1 MTEADD
7 PLAFLDTFEAVAE
20 ACDWPAAEW
29 AVRLLP
35 LLSGEAQM
43 AALALPAAARATYGP
58 VRRAL
63 HDAAVRWLRPG
74 EAEGEKRLVQQVVLE
89 QFVQGLPTRTA
100 AWVRCH
106 RPGTLQEA
114 ITLAED
120 HLAVH
125 PAAGPATRPTP
136 APRRRFAAAGGPA
149 TMNNN
154 ASPFSPPQSSHP
166 VPPAPADPAGAP
178 QTPGQGCWRCGQPGH
193 IRRDCPLMEVGQV
206 IRVAGPPASSPDSGG
221 TYRVPTDASNR
232 GLGAVLSQ
240 QVEGMDRPVLYIS
253 RKLSEREGRYST
265 VEKECLAIRWA
276 VGSLRYYLLGRP
288 FTLWSDH
295 APLQWLH
302 RMKDTNGRITRW
314 YLALQPFNFRV
325 VHRPGAQMAVPDF
338 LSLGCGLWRQE
349 KDGSRPEGTSSSADE
364 ASE

>member
-1 MTEADD
+1 MTAERGGEMERAVASLARAMAEMSAMLQSQAERQTATLEDLAAQQAGRGGRPPAPFAGVVLQKMTEADD

-20 ACDWPAAEW
+20 ACDWPGAEW

-43 AALALPAAARATYGP
+43 AALALPAAARATYGQ
-58 VRRAL
+58 VRRAVMDRLGRSPEDYRRRFRELKLGPTDRPYTFAHQL

-74 EAEGEKRLVQQVVLE
+74 ETEGEKRVVQQIVLE

-125 PAAGPATRPTP
+125 PAAAAAAGPAARPIP
-136 APRRRFAAAGGPA
+136 APRRRFAAAGGPP
-149 TMNNN
+149 TNNH

-193 IRRDCPLMEVGQV
+193 IRRECPLMEVGQV

-221 TYRVPTDASNR
+221 TYRVP
-232 GLGAVLSQ
+232 
-240 QVEGMDRPVLYIS
+240 
-253 RKLSEREGRYST
+253 
-265 VEKECLAIRWA
+265 
-276 VGSLRYYLLGRP
+276 
-288 FTLWSDH
+288 
-295 APLQWLH
+295 
-302 RMKDTNGRITRW
+302 
-314 YLALQPFNFRV
+314 
-325 VHRPGAQMAVPDF
+325 
-338 LSLGCGLWRQE
+338 
-349 KDGSRPEGTSSSADE
+349 
-364 ASE
+364 